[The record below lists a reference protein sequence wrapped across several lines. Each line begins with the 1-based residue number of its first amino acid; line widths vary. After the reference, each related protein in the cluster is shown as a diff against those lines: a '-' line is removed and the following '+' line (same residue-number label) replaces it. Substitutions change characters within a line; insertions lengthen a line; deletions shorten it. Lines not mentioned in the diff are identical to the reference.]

1 MFHLAQQALDRR
13 AGEEQKPGKGLLR
26 ILLVALF
33 LFQFAVICYF
43 NLTQIRN
50 HLGYDSSWNILRA
63 ALVWDEKTLMGAS
76 WSETTNLHLDTPL
89 LIASLLYGLTGNLL
103 LSFGLAD
110 ILAVGL
116 LLCFVWKILE
126 RLQVKTTARLL
137 AVNMVVC
144 PYMTTGFQTFNDLGY
159 FSCLLSGASYYSIR
173 TLLVLMIIYEFL
185 KIVQDQ
191 KLGVLGWLLWPLCL
205 LAGISFG
212 VFLIIILFIPYLAY
226 EMEMAAIRNDW
237 KQLIQKESIFAYI
250 CCGCV
255 FLGKILALTVIH
267 FVAMDSSRGWTSLE
281 SLWTNFGAVFQGF
294 MQLLQVL
301 PETVHA
307 ILSPTGLLRVFAILI
322 FALVMT
328 AVVSV
333 FRRARRNPEEK
344 SGACLFL
351 SNVVFFNFLVF
362 GLFNVRYGEAIFEVR
377 YLIPTFLIMILIV
390 ALFFDGLA
398 PHRVGTGM
406 LSLML
411 SGSLL
416 MVDVHSD
423 VNYLRETN
431 AAWQMDEI
439 QALAE
444 AQEAGV
450 VYLWGDDLT
459 VIGRALRPCDLKRVY
474 KELPDNGGFFIHW
487 GDYTTYDR
495 QEEYI
500 GPTLLICPQEK
511 NLVPASILSEYT
523 LLKELDQVNVYGSN
537 HNPKLF

>member
-1 MFHLAQQALDRR
+1 MFRLAQKTLGGR
-13 AGEEQKPGKGLLR
+13 AGEEQRPGKELLR
-26 ILLVALF
+26 ILLAVLF

-110 ILAVGL
+110 ILVVSL
-116 LLCFVWKILE
+116 LLCFVWIILE
-126 RLQVKTTARLL
+126 RLQVKAMARLL
-137 AVNMVVC
+137 AVNMVIC
-144 PYMTTGFQTFNDLGY
+144 PYLTTGFQSFNDLGY

-173 TLLVLMIIYEFL
+173 TLLVLMIFYEFL

-205 LAGISFG
+205 LAGVSFG

-226 EMEMAAIRNDW
+226 ELEMAAIRNDW
-237 KQLIQKESIFAYI
+237 KQLIRRESVFAYI

-255 FLGKILALTVIH
+255 LLGKILAVTVIH

-281 SLWTNFGAVFQGF
+281 ALWTNFGAVFQGLL
-294 MQLLQVL
+294 QLLQVL

-307 ILSPTGLLRVFAILI
+307 ILSPTGLLRVFALFI

-333 FRRARRNPEEK
+333 FRRAKKAPMEK

-351 SNVVFFNFLVF
+351 SNVVLLNFLVF

-377 YLIPTFLIMILIV
+377 YLIPTFLMMVLIT
-390 ALFFDGLA
+390 ALFFDGLDA
-398 PHRVGTGM
+398 RRFGSAF
-406 LSLML
+406 LSLVMA
-411 SGSLL
+411 GSLL
-416 MVDVHSD
+416 AVDLHSD
-423 VNYLRETN
+423 VNYLRATN
-431 AAWQMDEI
+431 EAWQMEEI

-444 AQEAGV
+444 SQGAGV

-459 VIGRALRPCDLKRVY
+459 VVGRALRPCDLKRVY
-474 KELPDNGGFFIHW
+474 KELPDTGGYFIHW
-487 GDYTTYDR
+487 GDYTTYDL
-495 QEEYI
+495 QEEYT
-500 GPTLLICPQEK
+500 GPTMLICPREK
-511 NLVPASILSEYT
+511 NLVPASVLSEYT
-523 LLKELDQVNVYGSN
+523 LLKELDQVNVYGSD